1 MGVAE
6 ELLALEEHFWHVAGG
21 DRSGYEANLARD
33 ALHAFPGWGVTD
45 REKVLSAVA
54 ESERWDSF
62 SIDDPHVVPLGADA
76 AALVYTTHADR
87 GGSTYHAA
95 ITSVYRRRDA
105 GWELV
110 VHQQTPL

>member
-1 MGVAE
+1 MDYAD
-6 ELLALEEHFWHVAGG
+6 ELLALEQHFWQVAGG
-21 DRSGYEANLARD
+21 DRDGYEANLAQD

-45 REKVLSAVA
+45 RERVLAAVA
-54 ESERWDSF
+54 ESRPWDSF
-62 SIDDPHVVPLGADA
+62 TIDDPHIVALGDDV

-87 GGSTYHAA
+87 GGHKYDAA
-95 ITSVYRRRDA
+95 ITSVYRRRGD